1 MKLPYPTQEY
11 FSFVLYASEMYYIC
25 LRYGLNKPICR
36 DEIDKY
42 KSTTII
48 DKYVGR
54 KMKLEVNLF

>member
-1 MKLPYPTQEY
+1 MPQ
-11 FSFVLYASEMYYIC
+11 VW
-25 LRYGLNKPICR
+25 LNKPICR

-54 KMKLEVNLF
+54 KMKLEVNLFSEKFH